1 MRVTLLEP
9 RQTLL
14 DFIDRHT
21 IDKFCHQI
29 DENGADL
36 RLGSEMKALRP
47 GPNMS
52 RLP

>member
-21 IDKFCHQI
+21 IDKFSHQI
-29 DENGADL
+29 NKNGANL
-36 RLGSEMKALRP
+36 RLGPEME
-47 GPNMS
+47 S
-52 RLP
+52 I